1 MPSASIHPHSDDDS
15 ARIVPK
21 REKRRGISINPD
33 FSAKRLKS
41 VDYKLLS
48 IF

>member
-1 MPSASIHPHSDDDS
+1 MPSASIHPDSDDDS
-15 ARIVPK
+15 ARIVKK
-21 REKRRGISINPD
+21 REKRKGISINPD

-41 VDYKLLS
+41 VDFKLFL